1 MTSRRFPHVT
11 QLRLYGEWS
20 QSTDADLSRLPQ
32 FIDLSKVEELER
44 EGRLPTI
51 ELLALLDQMTHLQS
65 IRTSTDLLN
74 SLNAAKFCYP
84 RQLRSFTVM
93 NERQTRVNVE
103 PFCAMFSRIR
113 YLSLPVDNVDSCQ
126 YILDEL
132 HEDLVKVNFNL
143 PSENDDDDNRP
154 FFEWAGGL
162 PEEYRCYQT
171 SDQIFVWLK

>member
-1 MTSRRFPHVT
+1 MTSRRFPRVT

-32 FIDLSKVEELER
+32 SIDLSKVKDLER

-51 ELLALLDQMTHLQS
+51 ELLALIDQMTYLQS
-65 IRTSTDLLN
+65 IRTSTNLLN

-84 RQLRSFTVM
+84 RRLRSFTVT
-93 NERQTRVNVE
+93 NERQTHVNVE
-103 PFCAMFSRIR
+103 PFCAMFPRIQ
-113 YLSLPVDNVDSCQ
+113 YLSLPIDNVDSCQ

-132 HEDLVKVNFNL
+132 HEDLIKVSFLL
-143 PSENDDDDNRP
+143 PPDDDDDNLP
-154 FFEWAGGL
+154 FLEWAGGL